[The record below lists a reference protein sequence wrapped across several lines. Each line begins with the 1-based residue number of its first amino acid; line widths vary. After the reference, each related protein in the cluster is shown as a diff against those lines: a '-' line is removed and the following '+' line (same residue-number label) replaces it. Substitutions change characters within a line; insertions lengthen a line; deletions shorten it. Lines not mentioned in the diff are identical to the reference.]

1 MKKFMCYWN
10 PEVYSLE
17 KECFI
22 KNELF
27 FSDENGYSDEDT
39 ASILNLS
46 MGESVCFDGFDH
58 IITRV
63 K

>member
-10 PEVYSLE
+10 PKVYSLE
-17 KECFI
+17 RDCMPKD
-22 KNELF
+22 ELF

-39 ASILNLS
+39 TLILNLS
-46 MGESVCFDGFDH
+46 KGETVCFDDFDH

-63 K
+63 I